1 MKGLQA
7 ANLFLIGFI
16 GDDPIILL
24 YSIILWIS
32 GT

>member
-16 GDDPIILL
+16 GGDPFIIP
-24 YSIILWIS
+24 YSIELWIS